1 MIRGLLCE
9 MAVYEESE
17 VFQMNPI
24 ASVSTKDVIN
34 LEGEGLR
41 KFVFEYINSSN
52 TNPQVNISEHDI
64 GVVISHHVSY
74 RPLYKAALLALPN
87 VMAANIVTK
96 AWSRKT
102 GNRGKSIK
110 SQDNRLSG
118 MVSAPILIDG
128 TKYLCG
134 VTLKKSSKRVVPY
147 AIILKD
153 SNGNPVEREKMDGTI
168 SNAPHR
174 SNEPTTSG
182 DARLDKAPTS
192 HDTIT
197 SSTIENNPNQE
208 RFNDN
213 QENNGIKDSINL
225 RYNIIK
231 ENNQINCN
239 KNMNTNS
246 KNVVRLT
253 ESKLR
258 EMIKE
263 SVRQILRE
271 GKKVNNKP
279 YKEYRKEYNINPNCR
294 EYNDIRQKQ
303 RLRSQ
308 NDSEMNSLGYDKNGN
323 YDSNYSPT
331 REKLYF
337 IKQYGKFLTPEERR
351 GKFTEETWEKLIDWE
366 NYGAPNQTRVGEYD
380 GYDPYETFDVYDDDE
395 GVRFGQVHLED
406 LKNF

>member
-17 VFQMNPI
+17 VFQMNPV

-52 TNPQVNISEHDI
+52 TNPQVNINEHDI
-64 GVVISHHVSY
+64 GVVISHYVSY

-102 GNRGKSIK
+102 GNKVKSVK

-118 MVSAPILIDG
+118 MVSAPILIDS

-153 SNGNPVEREKMDGTI
+153 SNGKPVEREKMDGTI

-213 QENNGIKDSINL
+213 QENYGIKDSINP
-225 RYNIIK
+225 RYNILK
-231 ENNQINCN
+231 ENNQINSN
-239 KNMNTNS
+239 KNMNRNR

-258 EMIKE
+258 KMIKE
-263 SVRQILRE
+263 SVSQILTEMIDEGQGARE
-271 GKKVNNKP
+271 LWGHL
-279 YKEYRKEYNINPNCR
+279 RDTT
-294 EYNDIRQKQ
+294 NDVPRYERDEKQ
-303 RLRSQ
+303 RNQSNASLKDYIKTGSWVGNED
-308 NDSEMNSLGYDKNGN
+308 NDLIGYDWDGN
-323 YDSNYSPT
+323 
-331 REKLYF
+331 
-337 IKQYGKFLTPEERR
+337 
-351 GKFTEETWEKLIDWE
+351 
-366 NYGAPNQTRVGEYD
+366 A
-380 GYDPYETFDVYDDDE
+380 
-395 GVRFGQVHLED
+395 VHKD
-406 LKNF
+406 TSKNFYRGSQPNYPDIKPINNSTWGKIGRAAAGTAIRLMTPRRTINRIGNQITNKIRPKA